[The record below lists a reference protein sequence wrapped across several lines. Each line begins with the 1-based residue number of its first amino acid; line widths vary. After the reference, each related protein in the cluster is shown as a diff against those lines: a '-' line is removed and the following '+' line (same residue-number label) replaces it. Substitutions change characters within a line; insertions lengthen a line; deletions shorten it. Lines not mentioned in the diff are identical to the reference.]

1 MDPVA
6 ISQKMSSTL
15 MPLESESEENMSRKS
30 SEVLSPDRP
39 GSASAAS
46 ASEPVGVEGE
56 QGIEVQGWEASGEQ
70 ADKGQQQTPL
80 DDGSSRPT
88 SDFQKKKSFFSGLFG
103 GWRRK
108 STFSALDEGL
118 GSQAGKA
125 SAHDRGGEEGR
136 VGAQVGAK
144 SYRSESFSRSGSGSR
159 PGSSSNSSQSG
170 SRPESGSRSDS
181 MSGSEGGGEGSAR
194 SGADRGGGTGEGWQ
208 IRMESSLRVDGEE
221 EDGEDAQGRREEG
234 GGIDTASGDVQDV
247 LGVNQVDAEMQG
259 SANDDGEVQPT
270 RVVEAWQDK

>member
-6 ISQKMSSTL
+6 ISQKMSPTL
-15 MPLESESEENMSRKS
+15 MPLESESEENVSRKS
-30 SEVLSPDRP
+30 SEVLSPDRL

-70 ADKGQQQTPL
+70 ADKGQKQTPL
-80 DDGSSRPT
+80 DDGSSRPTVT

-108 STFSALDEGL
+108 STFSVLDEGL

-125 SAHDRGGEEGR
+125 SAHDKGGEEGR
-136 VGAQVGAK
+136 AGAQVGAE

-181 MSGSEGGGEGSAR
+181 MSGSEGGREGSAR
-194 SGADRGGGTGEGWQ
+194 SGAGGGGGTGEGWQ
-208 IRMESSLRVDGEE
+208 IRMESSLRVDDEE
-221 EDGEDAQGRREEG
+221 EDGEDAQERREEG

-247 LGVNQVDAEMQG
+247 LGVNQVDDD
-259 SANDDGEVQPT
+259 DDGEVQPT
-270 RVVEAWQDK
+270 RVVEAWPDK